1 METKAFTIYRSSA
14 GSGKTRTLA
23 KEYLKLALRHRAD
36 YFRHIL
42 AVTFTNKATQEMK
55 DRILEYLDAFANDR
69 PNELADELKK
79 ELALDDLTFREH
91 AREVQSRIL
100 HTYAQF
106 SISTIDAF
114 FQKVIRSFTREA
126 GLVGDYRLEIDQDEV
141 MEQVIDNLVDELGTH
156 EELTRWVVEFATENL
171 ENERT
176 WDVRQSLIEFSREI
190 FREDFK
196 AVEDTIAE
204 ATARPGFF
212 PELLNKLKAQK
223 YQFVKAQRSRANE
236 AIQALHQRG
245 LREFDFKY
253 KSRGSVYGFFKD
265 VAVATSVSRV
275 LEKLAGARVQ
285 NEFPFSRNWPDKD
298 TRHRQAIVQVA
309 DDQLIGVLTD
319 MVELGRKEGERAL
332 SAEVAMNNFYAFGLI
347 ADISRKLKEY
357 KEENNMMLLADAPK
371 FLNGVIRDSD
381 TPFIY
386 EKVGSFFRNYLID
399 EFQDTSGL
407 QWRNFLPLVA
417 NSLDQ
422 GYRSLVVGDVKQAI
436 YRWRGG
442 DLTLLQQHVENNIG
456 EFRVD
461 SRELDTNYRSAS
473 AVVDLNNKLFRAA
486 ATIVAAE
493 TGAALPS
500 DAYRDVEQKPSKKK
514 EGYVRIQFL
523 QDAEDYTWKDAALDL
538 IPQYLEQ
545 LQEKG
550 VPLGD
555 IAVLVRKNDDGQR
568 VATHLLQYK
577 NSEKAKPGFRYDVVS
592 NELLRIDGAATVN
605 LLISALQ
612 YLLNPD
618 DAIARAQLA
627 YEYAKLHE
635 PGRELRDVFA
645 VSNQVTFENNLPP
658 AFAREKISLRKL
670 PVIELTETLIEIFR
684 LGNVSGE
691 LVYLQAFQDSV
702 LEFSSRER
710 NDLGAFLEWWE
721 LNKHKKSIK
730 VSEDVDAVQIYTVHK
745 SKGLQFRYVIIP
757 FCAWSM
763 DHEFGK
769 APNLWVNSAEPP
781 FDEAGFVPVRY
792 SSTLE
797 DTYFRE
803 AYATEKMQSH
813 LDNLNLLYVAFT
825 RAEQGL
831 FVLAP
836 SPEVKGSKNTVA
848 GLIFRSI
855 SQSSELAPSWK
866 AGEELWENG
875 KLEASG
881 EVKKEAYVKLIDLV
895 RYGSSRWRDKL
906 VIRHSGARYF
916 KDLEG
921 EREERARYGI
931 YLHELLSRIRY
942 ADELNDVF
950 TDLVH
955 EGLIID
961 SEREEVYRQI
971 SELLQHPVVAS
982 WFSRAWEVRT
992 EAPILL
998 PGGKENRIDR
1008 LLTRDNQAVVID
1020 FKTGEPSRN
1029 DQKQVMEYTDILRK
1043 MNFTSVDGYILYVKN
1058 GDIVTVTNQK
1068 VRKTKTKD
1076 ENQLGIPGLM

>member
-1 METKAFTIYRSSA
+1 MATKTFTIYRSSA

-23 KEYLKLALRHRAD
+23 KEYLKLALQHRAD

-55 DRILEYLDAFANDR
+55 DRILAYLDDFANDR
-69 PNELADELKK
+69 RNELAGELKQ
-79 ELALDDLTFREH
+79 ELGLDDLTFREY

-156 EELTRWVVEFATENL
+156 AELTRWVVEFATENL

-196 AVEDTIAE
+196 AVEDDIAE
-204 ATARPGFF
+204 VTAQPGFF
-212 PELLNKLKAQK
+212 PELLKKLRAYK
-223 YQFVKAQRSRANE
+223 YQFVEAQRARAKE
-236 AIQALHQRG
+236 ALAVLHRRG
-245 LREFDFKY
+245 LREYDFKY
-253 KSRGSVYGFFKD
+253 KSRGSVYSFFKD
-265 VAVATSVSRV
+265 MAATASVNRM
-275 LEKLAGARVQ
+275 LEKLGGSRVQ
-285 NEFPFSRNWPDKD
+285 NEFSFSKNWPDKD
-298 TRHRQAIVQVA
+298 SRHRQAIVQVA
-309 DDQLIGVLTD
+309 DDQLIVVLAD
-319 MVELGRKEGERAL
+319 MVELGRREGERAL
-332 SAEVAMNNFYAFGLI
+332 SAEVALNNFYAFGLI

-407 QWRNFLPLVA
+407 QWRNFLPLVM

-442 DLTLLQQHVENNIG
+442 DLTLLQQHVERGIG
-456 EFRVD
+456 HDRVD
-461 SRELDTNYRSAS
+461 ARELDTNYRSAS
-473 AVVDLNNKLFRAA
+473 MVVDLNNKLFKAA
-486 ATIVAAE
+486 SIIVAAE
-493 TGAALPS
+493 TGVVLPA
-500 DAYRDVEQKPSKKK
+500 DAYRDVAQRVSKKK

-523 QDAEDYTWKDAALDL
+523 QEAEDYAWKDAALD
-538 IPQYLEQ
+538 IVPQYLER
-545 LQEKG
+545 LQEQG
-550 VPLGD
+550 VPLKD

-577 NSEKAKPGFRYDVVS
+577 DSPKAKPGCRYDVVS

-605 LLISALQ
+605 LLVSALQ

-618 DAIARAQLA
+618 NAIARAQLA

-645 VSNQVTFENNLPP
+645 VSNQVTFENNLPA
-658 AFAREKISLRKL
+658 AFTKEKISLRKL
-670 PVIELTETLIEIFR
+670 PLIELTETLIEVFR
-684 LGNVSGE
+684 LGTITGE
-691 LVYLQAFQDSV
+691 LVYLQAFQDNV
-702 LEFSSRER
+702 LDFSSRER

-721 LNKHKKSIK
+721 LNKNKKSIK

-769 APNLWVNSAEPP
+769 APNLWVGSGEPP
-781 FDEAGFVPVRY
+781 FDEAGYVPVKY

-803 AYATEKMQSH
+803 AYAAEKMQSH

-825 RAEQGL
+825 RAEHGL

-836 SPEVKGSKNTVA
+836 SPDVKGSKNTVA
-848 GLIFRSI
+848 GLVYRSI
-855 SQSSELAPSWK
+855 SQSPELAVGWK
-866 AGEELWENG
+866 AGEELWEAG
-875 KLEASG
+875 QIEVAGDTLHAEA
-881 EVKKEAYVKLIDLV
+881 VALTDLM
-895 RYGSSRWRDKL
+895 RYGSSRWRSKL
-906 VIRHSGARYF
+906 VIRQSGAHYF
-916 KDLEG
+916 KALDA
-921 EREERARYGI
+921 ERQERAQYGI
-931 YLHELLSRIRY
+931 YLHTLLSRIRY

-950 TDLVH
+950 QDLMH
-955 EGLIID
+955 EGLIVKAQRDEI
-961 SEREEVYRQI
+961 YRQI
-971 SELLQHPVVAS
+971 TGLLAHPVVAS
-982 WFSRAWEVRT
+982 WFTRVWEVRT

-1008 LLTRDNQAVVID
+1008 LLTRDNKAVVID
-1020 FKTGEPSRN
+1020 FKTGEPSRH
-1029 DQKQVMEYTDILRK
+1029 DQKQVTEYTDILRK
-1043 MNFTSVDGYILYVKN
+1043 MNFTEVDGYILYVKS
-1058 GDIVTVTNQK
+1058 GDVVTVTNQK
-1068 VRKTKTKD
+1068 VRKAKIKD